1 MNTTALAI
9 NDVLHCAGLFR
20 LGRDIEA
27 ALLMVDLVDA
37 TVSIF
42 SARVSADQA
51 RLARIMS
58 EILAAQQDQDWLGVA
73 DALQYELIP
82 LVDSLSTV

>member
-1 MNTTALAI
+1 MNATTLVI
-9 NDVLHCAGLFR
+9 DNVLHCAGLFR

-37 TVSIF
+37 TVSVF
-42 SARVSADQA
+42 SARISEDQA
-51 RLARIMS
+51 QLARIMS
-58 EILAAQQDQDWLGVA
+58 EILAAQQEQDWLGVA

-82 LVDSLSTV
+82 LVESV